1 MLSRHLEVSL
11 RLAMTLARQKSHEY
25 LTVEHLL
32 LALLENNH
40 AATTLKACG
49 GDISTLRAELEAYIN
64 KHTPTLD
71 EDVEQSPQ
79 PTQSFD
85 RILQRAIFHVQSI
98 GGGRLVEGSDIL
110 VSMFSEHDTYAVY
123 LLKKQGVS
131 RLELTQYLSHGQDKA
146 DDGEAKSG
154 ISSDSRSEKTSK
166 DPLVDF
172 ATNLNKRAAEGKTDP
187 LIGRAS
193 EIERTAQVLCRRR
206 KNNPLLVGDPGV
218 GKTSIAEGLAW
229 LIINE
234 KAPKPLNGCVIY
246 SLDIG
251 SLIAGTKY
259 RGDFE
264 KRMKSLL
271 DALRK
276 KPNAILFIDE
286 IHMIIGA
293 GSSMSS
299 NMDVSNLIKPALA
312 NGELRCIGSTT
323 FSEYRQVFEKDHALS
338 RRFQKID
345 VKEPS
350 IEDSIDILR
359 GLKPRYEEFH
369 NVSYTDAALVSA
381 VKLSAKHVHERFLPD
396 KAIDVIDEAG
406 AYKRLGITPEI
417 ADTEAEDALLT
428 TLEEETSSSKA
439 KSFEF
444 AELSQ
449 DSDSAE
455 SGPKSMHQAAD
466 DVDDSTNDDTSTS
479 DKVDVSKSDTSH
491 NSAEAHKSV
500 TVIDV
505 EDIEAIV
512 AKLAR
517 IPPKSVSNDDKSLLE
532 HLDRDLKRLVFGQD
546 EAIDTLSDAIKLSR
560 AGLKSPDKPIGSFM
574 FAGPTGVG
582 KTEVSRQLAN
592 LLGVELVR
600 FDMSEY
606 MEAHTAS
613 RLIGAPPGYV
623 GFDQGGLLTEKI
635 NQFPHCVLLLDEI
648 EKAHP
653 DVFNLLLQVMD
664 HGTLTDNNGRVSS
677 FKQVIL
683 IMTTNVGAD
692 SMSRASMGFT
702 HQDHSKDNS
711 EALKRV
717 FTPEF
722 RNRLDAIIQFNPLDP
737 SIVVSVVDKFLVELQ
752 AQLDD
757 KQVMLEIDDEVR
769 DYLAAKGYDRLMGAR
784 PMQRLIQDEIKKPLA
799 SMILFG
805 DLADGGTV
813 HVTLQTT
820 EDESEQG
827 SSTISTDKADDNQP
841 KAMDKAT
848 VNNREILL
856 TVVETHGSRN
866 GDHSQSMPS

>member
-32 LALLENNH
+32 LALLENTH
-40 AATTLKACG
+40 AANTLTACNANV
-49 GDISTLRAELEAYIN
+49 STLRTELEAYIN
-64 KHTPTLD
+64 KHTPTVD
-71 EDVEQSPQ
+71 ADTEQSPQ

-123 LLKKQGVS
+123 LLKKQGIS
-131 RLELTQYLSHGQDKA
+131 RLELTQYLSHGQDKDEPSEPRA
-146 DDGEAKSG
+146 SMTGERRST
-154 ISSDSRSEKTSK
+154 SEKTSK
-166 DPLVDF
+166 DPLVEF
-172 ATNLNKRAAEGKTDP
+172 ATNLNQRAAEGKTDP
-187 LIGRAS
+187 LIGRGP
-193 EIERTAQVLCRRR
+193 EIERAAQVLCRRR
-206 KNNPLLVGDPGV
+206 KNNPLLVGEPGV

-229 LIINE
+229 LIIND

-271 DALRK
+271 DALKK

-323 FSEYRQVFEKDHALS
+323 FTEYRQVFEKDHALS

-350 IEDSIDILR
+350 VDDTIDILR

-369 NVSYTDAALVSA
+369 NVEYTDEALVTA
-381 VKLSAKHVHERFLPD
+381 VQLSAKHIHERFLPD

-406 AYKRLGITPEI
+406 AYKRLGVIPDADDIDAEESFI
-417 ADTEAEDALLT
+417 ADIEQDFDAQIDADVEGLDGDTYSDSEMQDEAETAKANDR
-428 TLEEETSSSKA
+428 A
-439 KSFEF
+439 KSF
-444 AELSQ
+444 S
-449 DSDSAE
+449 E
-455 SGPKSMHQAAD
+455 SKIAKAKKKPPMK
-466 DVDDSTNDDTSTS
+466 
-479 DKVDVSKSDTSH
+479 
-491 NSAEAHKSV
+491 
-500 TVIDV
+500 IDV
-505 EDIEAIV
+505 ADIEAIV

-517 IPPKSVSNDDKSLLE
+517 IPPKSVSSDDKSILQ
-532 HLDRDLKRLVFGQD
+532 HLDRDLKHLVFGQD
-546 EAIDTLSDAIKLSR
+546 EAIETLADAIKLSR
-560 AGLKSPDKPIGSFM
+560 AGLKAPDKPIGSFM

-623 GFDQGGLLTEKI
+623 GYDQGGLLTEKI
-635 NQFPHCVLLLDEI
+635 NQHPHCVLLLDEI

-664 HGTLTDNNGRVSS
+664 HGTLTDNNGRVAI
-677 FKQVIL
+677 FKQVIV

-692 SMSRASMGFT
+692 SISRSSMGFT
-702 HQDHSKDNS
+702 QQDHSRDNTES
-711 EALKRV
+711 LKRV

-722 RNRLDAIIQFNPLDP
+722 RNRLDAIIQFNPLDT
-737 SIVVSVVDKFLVELQ
+737 SVVVSVVDKFLVELQ
-752 AQLDD
+752 VQLDD
-757 KQVMLEIDDEVR
+757 KQVTLEIDDEVR
-769 DYLAAKGYDRLMGAR
+769 DYLANKGYDRLMGAR
-784 PMQRLIQDEIKKPLA
+784 PMQRLIQDEIKKSLA

-805 DLADGGTV
+805 DLVNGGVVHLTLEPEANDEQDGDSVKLDKYSGKT
-813 HVTLQTT
+813 
-820 EDESEQG
+820 DYK
-827 SSTISTDKADDNQP
+827 STDKGSADS
-841 KAMDKAT
+841 
-848 VNNREILL
+848 RIIL
-856 TVVETHGSRN
+856 TVVETHEPHLDSE
-866 GDHSQSMPS
+866 SLAS

>member
-32 LALLENNH
+32 LALLENTH
-40 AATTLKACG
+40 AANTLTACNANV
-49 GDISTLRAELEAYIN
+49 SALRSELEAYIN
-64 KHTPTLD
+64 KHTPTVD
-71 EDVEQSPQ
+71 ADTEQSPQ

-123 LLKKQGVS
+123 LLKKQGIS
-131 RLELTQYLSHGQDKA
+131 RLELTQYLSHGQDKDEPSEPRA
-146 DDGEAKSG
+146 SMTGERRSA
-154 ISSDSRSEKTSK
+154 SEKTSK
-166 DPLVDF
+166 DPLVEF
-172 ATNLNKRAAEGKTDP
+172 ASNLNQRAAEGKTDP
-187 LIGRAS
+187 LIGRGP
-193 EIERTAQVLCRRR
+193 EIERAAQVLCRRR
-206 KNNPLLVGDPGV
+206 KNNPLLVGEPGV

-229 LIINE
+229 LIIND

-271 DALRK
+271 DALKK

-323 FSEYRQVFEKDHALS
+323 FTEYRQVFEKDHALS

-350 IEDSIDILR
+350 VDDTIDILR

-369 NVSYTDAALVSA
+369 NVEYTDEALVTA
-381 VKLSAKHVHERFLPD
+381 VKLSAKHIHERFLPD

-406 AYKRLGITPEI
+406 AYKRLGIV
-417 ADTEAEDALLT
+417 ADTDDIEAEESFIANLEQDFDAQIDADDEGIDSDIDNLDSEATNEMQDEANLAK
-428 TLEEETSSSKA
+428 ENDRAKSAEHKKA
-439 KSFEF
+439 K
-444 AELSQ
+444 AKR
-449 DSDSAE
+449 A
-455 SGPKSMHQAAD
+455 PIK
-466 DVDDSTNDDTSTS
+466 
-479 DKVDVSKSDTSH
+479 
-491 NSAEAHKSV
+491 
-500 TVIDV
+500 IDV
-505 EDIEAIV
+505 ADIEAIV

-517 IPPKSVSNDDKSLLE
+517 IPPKSVSSDDKSILQ
-532 HLDRDLKRLVFGQD
+532 HLDRDLKHLVFGQD
-546 EAIDTLSDAIKLSR
+546 EAIATLADAIKLSR
-560 AGLKSPDKPIGSFM
+560 AGLKAPDKPIGSFM

-582 KTEVSRQLAN
+582 KTEVSRQLAK

-606 MEAHTAS
+606 MESHTAS

-623 GFDQGGLLTEKI
+623 GYDQGGLLTEKI
-635 NQFPHCVLLLDEI
+635 NQHPHCVLLFDEI

-664 HGTLTDNNGRVSS
+664 HGTLTDNNGRVAI
-677 FKQVIL
+677 FKQVIV

-692 SMSRASMGFT
+692 SISRSSMGFT
-702 HQDHSKDNS
+702 QQDHSRDNTES
-711 EALKRV
+711 LKRV

-722 RNRLDAIIQFNPLDP
+722 RNRLDAIIQFNPLDT
-737 SIVVSVVDKFLVELQ
+737 SVVVSVVDKFLVELQ
-752 AQLDD
+752 VQLDD
-757 KQVMLEIDDEVR
+757 KQVTLEIDDEVR
-769 DYLAAKGYDRLMGAR
+769 DYLADKGYDRLMGAR

-799 SMILFG
+799 GMILFG
-805 DLADGGTV
+805 DLVNGGVVHLTLEPEVSEGDTVKLNKSSDKGSAD
-813 HVTLQTT
+813 
-820 EDESEQG
+820 SR
-827 SSTISTDKADDNQP
+827 I
-841 KAMDKAT
+841 
-848 VNNREILL
+848 IL
-856 TVVETHGSRN
+856 TVVETHEPHPDSE
-866 GDHSQSMPS
+866 SLAS

>member
-32 LALLENNH
+32 LALLENTH
-40 AATTLKACG
+40 AANTLTACNANV
-49 GDISTLRAELEAYIN
+49 STLRTELEAYIN
-64 KHTPTLD
+64 KHTPTVD
-71 EDVEQSPQ
+71 ADTEQSPQ

-123 LLKKQGVS
+123 LLKKQGIS
-131 RLELTQYLSHGQDKA
+131 RLELTQYLSHGQDKDEPSEPRA
-146 DDGEAKSG
+146 SMTGERRSA
-154 ISSDSRSEKTSK
+154 SEKTSK
-166 DPLVDF
+166 DPLVEF
-172 ATNLNKRAAEGKTDP
+172 ATNLNQRAAEGKTDP
-187 LIGRAS
+187 LIGRSS
-193 EIERTAQVLCRRR
+193 EIERAAQVLCRRR
-206 KNNPLLVGDPGV
+206 KNNPLLVGEPGV

-229 LIINE
+229 LIIND

-271 DALRK
+271 DALK
-276 KPNAILFIDE
+276 NKPNAILFIDE

-323 FSEYRQVFEKDHALS
+323 FTEYRQVFEKDHALS

-350 IEDSIDILR
+350 VDDSIDILR

-369 NVSYTDAALVSA
+369 NVIYTDEALVTA
-381 VKLSAKHVHERFLPD
+381 VQLSAKHIHERFLPD

-406 AYKRLGITPEI
+406 AYKRLGVIPDADDIDAEESFI
-417 ADTEAEDALLT
+417 ADIEQDFDSQIDADSEGLDGDVHGDKAHDAIDNEMQEEANTAKANDR
-428 TLEEETSSSKA
+428 A
-439 KSFEF
+439 KS
-444 AELSQ
+444 
-449 DSDSAE
+449 
-455 SGPKSMHQAAD
+455 AD
-466 DVDDSTNDDTSTS
+466 DKKSAK
-479 DKVDVSKSDTSH
+479 DKKRPPM
-491 NSAEAHKSV
+491 K
-500 TVIDV
+500 IDV
-505 EDIEAIV
+505 ADIEAIV

-517 IPPKSVSNDDKSLLE
+517 IPPKSVSSDDKSILE
-532 HLDRDLKRLVFGQD
+532 HLDRDLKHLVFGQD
-546 EAIDTLSDAIKLSR
+546 EAIATLADAIKLSR
-560 AGLKSPDKPIGSFM
+560 AGLKAPDKPIGSFM

-635 NQFPHCVLLLDEI
+635 NQHPHCVLLLDEI

-664 HGTLTDNNGRVSS
+664 HGTLTDNNGRVAI
-677 FKQVIL
+677 FKQVIV

-692 SMSRASMGFT
+692 SISRSSMGFT
-702 HQDHSKDNS
+702 QQDHSRDNTES
-711 EALKRV
+711 LKRV

-722 RNRLDAIIQFNPLDP
+722 RNRLDAIIQFNPLDT
-737 SIVVSVVDKFLVELQ
+737 SVVVSVVDKFLVELQ
-752 AQLDD
+752 VQLDD
-757 KQVMLEIDDEVR
+757 KKVTLEIDDEVR
-769 DYLAAKGYDRLMGAR
+769 DYLAKKGYDRLMGAR

-805 DLADGGTV
+805 DLVNGGVVHLTLEPEETDAQEDDTVKLDKSSGKTSDKGSAD
-813 HVTLQTT
+813 
-820 EDESEQG
+820 SR
-827 SSTISTDKADDNQP
+827 I
-841 KAMDKAT
+841 
-848 VNNREILL
+848 IL
-856 TVVETHGSRN
+856 TVVETHEPRS
-866 GDHSQSMPS
+866 DSESIAS

>member
-32 LALLENNH
+32 LALLENTN
-40 AATTLKACG
+40 AANTLTACNANV
-49 GDISTLRAELEAYIN
+49 STLRSELEAYIN
-64 KHTPTLD
+64 KHTPTVD
-71 EDVEQSPQ
+71 ADSEQSPQ

-123 LLKKQGVS
+123 LLKKQGIS
-131 RLELTQYLSHGQDKA
+131 RLELTQYLSHGQDKDEPSEPRA
-146 DDGEAKSG
+146 SMTGERRSA
-154 ISSDSRSEKTSK
+154 SEKTSK
-166 DPLVDF
+166 DPLVEF
-172 ATNLNKRAAEGKTDP
+172 ATNLNQRAAEGKTDP
-187 LIGRAS
+187 LIGRGP
-193 EIERTAQVLCRRR
+193 EIERAAQVLCRRR
-206 KNNPLLVGDPGV
+206 KNNQLLVGEPGV

-229 LIINE
+229 LIIND

-271 DALRK
+271 DALKK

-323 FSEYRQVFEKDHALS
+323 FTEYRQVFEKDHALS

-350 IEDSIDILR
+350 VDDSIDILR

-369 NVSYTDAALVSA
+369 NVEYTDEALVTA
-381 VKLSAKHVHERFLPD
+381 VQLSAKHIHERFLPD

-406 AYKRLGITPEI
+406 AYKRLGIVADLDDIDAEESFI
-417 ADTEAEDALLT
+417 ANLEQDFDAQIDAD
-428 TLEEETSSSKA
+428 EEG
-439 KSFEF
+439 
-444 AELSQ
+444 LGG
-449 DSDSAE
+449 D
-455 SGPKSMHQAAD
+455 AD
-466 DVDDSTNDDTSTS
+466 DDSLDETRTANEMQEEANMAKAND
-479 DKVDVSKSDTSH
+479 KANGSK
-491 NSAEAHKSV
+491 KSKGKRAPIK
-500 TVIDV
+500 IDV
-505 EDIEAIV
+505 ADIEAII

-517 IPPKSVSNDDKSLLE
+517 IPPKSVSSDDKSILE
-532 HLDRDLKRLVFGQD
+532 HLDRDLKHLVFGQD
-546 EAIDTLSDAIKLSR
+546 EAIETLADAIKLSR
-560 AGLKSPDKPIGSFM
+560 AGLKAPDKPIGSFM

-623 GFDQGGLLTEKI
+623 GYDQGGLLTEKI
-635 NQFPHCVLLLDEI
+635 NQHPHCVLLLDEI

-664 HGTLTDNNGRVSS
+664 HGTLTDNNGRVAI
-677 FKQVIL
+677 FKQVIV
-683 IMTTNVGAD
+683 IMTTNVGAE
-692 SMSRASMGFT
+692 SISRSSMGFT
-702 HQDHSKDNS
+702 QQDHSRDNT

-722 RNRLDAIIQFNPLDP
+722 RNRLDAIIQFNALDT
-737 SIVVSVVDKFLVELQ
+737 SVVVSVVDKFLVELQ
-752 AQLDD
+752 VQLDD
-757 KQVMLEIDDEVR
+757 KQVTLEIDDEVR
-769 DYLAAKGYDRLMGAR
+769 DYLAEKGYDRLMGAR

-805 DLADGGTV
+805 DLVNGGIVHLSLEPKEANEQDDDTVKLDKNGGKSSDKGSAD
-813 HVTLQTT
+813 
-820 EDESEQG
+820 SR
-827 SSTISTDKADDNQP
+827 I
-841 KAMDKAT
+841 
-848 VNNREILL
+848 IL
-856 TVVETHGSRN
+856 TVVETHEPHPDSE
-866 GDHSQSMPS
+866 SLAS

>member
-32 LALLENNH
+32 LALLENNN
-40 AATTLKACG
+40 AVTTLKSCG
-49 GDISTLRAELEAYIN
+49 ADIPSLRSDLEAYIE
-64 KHTPTLD
+64 KHTPKIDADL
-71 EDVEQSPQ
+71 EQTPQ
-79 PTQSFD
+79 ATQSFD

-98 GGGRLVEGSDIL
+98 GSGRLVQGSDIL

-131 RLELTQYLSHGQDKA
+131 RLELTQYLSHGAEGDENREGQPESESA
-146 DDGEAKSG
+146 EAKAG
-154 ISSDSRSEKTSK
+154 RAKK
-166 DPLVDF
+166 DPLTEY
-172 ATNLNKRAAEGKTDP
+172 AQNLNKRAAEGKTDP
-187 LIGRAS
+187 LIGRSS

-229 LIINE
+229 LIINN
-234 KAPKPLNGCVIY
+234 KAPKPLQGCVIY

-264 KRMKSLL
+264 KRMKALL
-271 DALRK
+271 DALK
-276 KPNAILFIDE
+276 AKPNAILFIDE

-323 FSEYRQVFEKDHALS
+323 FTEYRQVFEKDHALS

-345 VKEPS
+345 VNEPS
-350 IEDSIDILR
+350 ISDSIEILR

-369 NVSYTDAALVSA
+369 NVKYTDAALISA
-381 VKLSAKHVHERFLPD
+381 VQLSAKHIHERFLPD

-406 AYKRLGITPEI
+406 AYKRLGITPS
-417 ADTEAEDALLT
+417 ADQVEDENQLIEELSRIDYDSEMELSEDDPDRI
-428 TLEEETSSSKA
+428 LESDLENDSHLNNNNLDNDNVENNVA
-439 KSFEF
+439 KS
-444 AELSQ
+444 ELP
-449 DSDSAE
+449 E
-455 SGPKSMHQAAD
+455 S
-466 DVDDSTNDDTSTS
+466 DDTDNPGLVSEA
-479 DKVDVSKSDTSH
+479 DKSPTI
-491 NSAEAHKSV
+491 
-500 TVIDV
+500 IDV
-505 EDIEAIV
+505 EDIEAIIS
-512 AKLAR
+512 KLAR
-517 IPPKSVSNDDKSLLE
+517 IPPKSVSNDDKSILE
-532 HLDRDLKRLVFGQD
+532 HLERDLNRLVFGQD
-546 EAIDTLSDAIKLSR
+546 EAIKTLSDAIKLSR
-560 AGLKSPDKPIGSFM
+560 AGLKSADKPIGSFM

-582 KTEVSRQLAN
+582 KTEVSKQLAN
-592 LLGVELVR
+592 LMGIELVR

-635 NQFPHCVLLLDEI
+635 NQYPHCVLLLDEI

-664 HGTLTDNNGRVSS
+664 HGTLTDNNGRVAS

-683 IMTTNVGAD
+683 IMTTNVGAENI
-692 SMSRASMGFT
+692 SRASMGFT
-702 HQDHSKDNS
+702 KQDHSRDNT
-711 EALKRV
+711 EAMNRV

-737 SIVVSVVDKFLVELQ
+737 SIVISVVDKFLVELQ

-757 KQVMLEIDDEVR
+757 KQVVLEIDDAVHQ
-769 DYLAAKGYDRLMGAR
+769 YLAEKGYDRLMGAR
-784 PMQRLIQDEIKKPLA
+784 PMQRLIQNEIKKPLA
-799 SMILFG
+799 NMVLFG
-805 DLADGGTV
+805 DLAEGGAV
-813 HVTLQTT
+813 HVTL
-820 EDESEQG
+820 S
-827 SSTISTDKADDNQP
+827 DKAFDKPLDDN
-841 KAMDKAT
+841 DKAAAEGS
-848 VNNREILL
+848 RILL
-856 TVVETHGSRN
+856 TVVEKHGQRGVEYEES
-866 GDHSQSMPS
+866 

>member
-32 LALLENNH
+32 LALLENTN
-40 AATTLKACG
+40 AANTLTACNANV
-49 GDISTLRAELEAYIN
+49 STLRSELEAYIN
-64 KHTPTLD
+64 KHTPTVD
-71 EDVEQSPQ
+71 ADTEQSPQ

-123 LLKKQGVS
+123 LLKKQGIS
-131 RLELTQYLSHGQDKA
+131 RLELTQYLSHGQDK
-146 DDGEAKSG
+146 DEPSEPRTSMTGERRSA
-154 ISSDSRSEKTSK
+154 SEKTSK
-166 DPLVDF
+166 DPLVEF
-172 ATNLNKRAAEGKTDP
+172 ATNLNQRAAEGKTDP
-187 LIGRAS
+187 LIGRAP
-193 EIERTAQVLCRRR
+193 EIERAAQVLCRRR
-206 KNNPLLVGDPGV
+206 KNNPLLVGEPGV

-229 LIINE
+229 LIIND

-271 DALRK
+271 DALKK

-323 FSEYRQVFEKDHALS
+323 FTEYRQVFEKDHALS

-350 IEDSIDILR
+350 VDDSIDILR
-359 GLKPRYEEFH
+359 GLKSRYEEFH
-369 NVSYTDAALVSA
+369 NVEYTDQALVTA
-381 VKLSAKHVHERFLPD
+381 VQLSAKHIHERFLPD

-406 AYKRLGITPEI
+406 AYKRLGIVADLDDIDAEESFI
-417 ADTEAEDALLT
+417 ADLEQDFDAQIDADEEGFEGVDDDSIDETGTVNEMQDEANAA
-428 TLEEETSSSKA
+428 KA
-439 KSFEF
+439 NDRAK
-444 AELSQ
+444 A
-449 DSDSAE
+449 DGAKK
-455 SGPKSMHQAAD
+455 PKSKRAPI
-466 DVDDSTNDDTSTS
+466 
-479 DKVDVSKSDTSH
+479 K
-491 NSAEAHKSV
+491 
-500 TVIDV
+500 IDV
-505 EDIEAIV
+505 ADIEAIV

-517 IPPKSVSNDDKSLLE
+517 IPPKSVSSDDKSILQ
-532 HLDRDLKRLVFGQD
+532 HLDRDLKHLVFGQD
-546 EAIDTLSDAIKLSR
+546 EAIETLADAIKLSR
-560 AGLKSPDKPIGSFM
+560 AGLKAPDKPIGSFM

-623 GFDQGGLLTEKI
+623 GYDQGGLLTEKI
-635 NQFPHCVLLLDEI
+635 NQHPHCVLLLDEI

-664 HGTLTDNNGRVSS
+664 HGTLTDNNGRVAI
-677 FKQVIL
+677 FKQVIV

-692 SMSRASMGFT
+692 SISRSSMGFT
-702 HQDHSKDNS
+702 QQDHSRDNTES
-711 EALKRV
+711 LKRV

-722 RNRLDAIIQFNPLDP
+722 RNRLDAIIQFNPLDT
-737 SIVVSVVDKFLVELQ
+737 SVVVSVVDKFLVELQ
-752 AQLDD
+752 VQLDD
-757 KQVMLEIDDEVR
+757 KQVTLEIDDEVR
-769 DYLAAKGYDRLMGAR
+769 DYLADKGYDRLMGAR

-805 DLADGGTV
+805 DLVNGGVVHLTLEPEDAKDQDGNAVKLEKGS
-813 HVTLQTT
+813 
-820 EDESEQG
+820 DKG
-827 SSTISTDKADDNQP
+827 SSDSRI
-841 KAMDKAT
+841 
-848 VNNREILL
+848 IL
-856 TVVETHGSRN
+856 TVVETHEPHPDSE
-866 GDHSQSMPS
+866 SLAS

>member
-32 LALLENNH
+32 LALLENTH
-40 AATTLKACG
+40 AANTLTACNANV
-49 GDISTLRAELEAYIN
+49 SSLRTELEAYIN
-64 KHTPTLD
+64 KHTPTV
-71 EDVEQSPQ
+71 DVDMEESPQ

-123 LLKKQGVS
+123 LLKKQGIS
-131 RLELTQYLSHGQDKA
+131 RLELTQYLSHGQDKDEPA
-146 DDGEAKSG
+146 EPRASMTGERRAA
-154 ISSDSRSEKTSK
+154 SEKTSK
-166 DPLVDF
+166 DPLVEF
-172 ATNLNKRAAEGKTDP
+172 ASNLNQRAAEGKTDP
-187 LIGRAS
+187 LIGRGP
-193 EIERTAQVLCRRR
+193 EIERAAQVLCRRR
-206 KNNPLLVGDPGV
+206 KNNPLLVGEPGV

-229 LIINE
+229 LIIND
-234 KAPKPLNGCVIY
+234 KAPKPLSGCVIY

-271 DALRK
+271 DALK
-276 KPNAILFIDE
+276 NKPNAILFIDE

-312 NGELRCIGSTT
+312 NGELRCVGSTT
-323 FSEYRQVFEKDHALS
+323 YTEYRQVFEKDHALS

-350 IEDSIDILR
+350 VDESIDILR

-369 NVSYTDAALVSA
+369 NVEYTDAALISA
-381 VKLSAKHVHERFLPD
+381 VQLSSKHIHERFLPD

-406 AYKRLGITPEI
+406 AYKRLGVIPDADDINAEDSLI
-417 ADTEAEDALLT
+417 ADLEQSLNDEDVDNNDEMQDEAAAAKTNDK
-428 TLEEETSSSKA
+428 SKA
-439 KSFEF
+439 
-444 AELSQ
+444 
-449 DSDSAE
+449 
-455 SGPKSMHQAAD
+455 
-466 DVDDSTNDDTSTS
+466 VDTN
-479 DKVDVSKSDTSH
+479 KAK
-491 NSAEAHKSV
+491 NKKPPMK
-500 TVIDV
+500 IDV
-505 EDIEAIV
+505 ADIEAIV

-517 IPPKSVSNDDKSLLE
+517 IPPKSVSSDDKGVLE

-546 EAIDTLSDAIKLSR
+546 EAIATLADAIKLSR
-560 AGLKSPDKPIGSFM
+560 AGLKEPEKPIGSFM

-623 GFDQGGLLTEKI
+623 GYDQGGLLTEKI
-635 NQFPHCVLLLDEI
+635 NQHPHCVLLFDEI

-664 HGTLTDNNGRVSS
+664 HGTLTDNNGRVAS
-677 FKQVIL
+677 FKQVIV
-683 IMTTNVGAD
+683 IMTTNVGAE
-692 SMSRASMGFT
+692 SISRSSMGFT
-702 HQDHSKDNS
+702 EQDHSRDNNES
-711 EALKRV
+711 LKRV
-717 FTPEF
+717 FSPEF
-722 RNRLDAIIQFNPLDP
+722 RNRLDAIIQFNPLDT

-752 AQLDD
+752 VQLDD
-757 KQVMLEIDDEVR
+757 KQVTLEIDDEVR
-769 DYLAAKGYDRLMGAR
+769 EYLAEKGYDRLMGAR

-799 SMILFG
+799 GMILFG
-805 DLADGGTV
+805 DLVNGGVVHLTLETEQTDGEQDTVSLDKNSDKGSAD
-813 HVTLQTT
+813 
-820 EDESEQG
+820 SR
-827 SSTISTDKADDNQP
+827 I
-841 KAMDKAT
+841 
-848 VNNREILL
+848 IL
-856 TVVETHGSRN
+856 TVVETHE
-866 GDHSQSMPS
+866 PSSDSESLAS

>member
-32 LALLENNH
+32 LALLENTH
-40 AATTLKACG
+40 AANTLTACNANV
-49 GDISTLRAELEAYIN
+49 STLRTELEAYIN
-64 KHTPTLD
+64 KHTPTVD
-71 EDVEQSPQ
+71 ADTEQSPQ

-123 LLKKQGVS
+123 LLKKQGIS
-131 RLELTQYLSHGQDKA
+131 RLELTQYLSHGQDKDEPSEPRA
-146 DDGEAKSG
+146 SMTGERRSA
-154 ISSDSRSEKTSK
+154 SEKTSK
-166 DPLVDF
+166 DPLVEF
-172 ATNLNKRAAEGKTDP
+172 ATNLNQRAAEGKTDP
-187 LIGRAS
+187 LIGRGP
-193 EIERTAQVLCRRR
+193 EIERAAQVLCRRR
-206 KNNPLLVGDPGV
+206 KNNPLLVGEPGV

-229 LIINE
+229 LIIND

-271 DALRK
+271 DALKK

-323 FSEYRQVFEKDHALS
+323 FTEYRQVFEKDHALS

-350 IEDSIDILR
+350 VDDTIDILR

-369 NVSYTDAALVSA
+369 NVEYTDEALVTA
-381 VKLSAKHVHERFLPD
+381 VQLSAKHIHERFLPD

-406 AYKRLGITPEI
+406 AYKRLGVIPDADDIDAEESFI
-417 ADTEAEDALLT
+417 ADIEQDFDAQIDADVEGLGGDTYSDSEMQDEAETAKANDR
-428 TLEEETSSSKA
+428 A
-439 KSFEF
+439 KSFSE
-444 AELSQ
+444 
-449 DSDSAE
+449 
-455 SGPKSMHQAAD
+455 
-466 DVDDSTNDDTSTS
+466 
-479 DKVDVSKSDTSH
+479 SKSAKAKK
-491 NSAEAHKSV
+491 NPPMK
-500 TVIDV
+500 IDV
-505 EDIEAIV
+505 ADIEAIV

-517 IPPKSVSNDDKSLLE
+517 IPPKSVSSDDKSILQ
-532 HLDRDLKRLVFGQD
+532 HLDRDLKHLVFGQD
-546 EAIDTLSDAIKLSR
+546 EAIETLADAIKLSR
-560 AGLKSPDKPIGSFM
+560 AGLKAPDKPIGSFM

-623 GFDQGGLLTEKI
+623 GYDQGGLLTEKI
-635 NQFPHCVLLLDEI
+635 NQHPHCVLLLDEI

-664 HGTLTDNNGRVSS
+664 HGTLTDNNGRVAI
-677 FKQVIL
+677 FKQVIV

-692 SMSRASMGFT
+692 SISRSSMGFT
-702 HQDHSKDNS
+702 QQDHSRDNTES
-711 EALKRV
+711 LKRV

-722 RNRLDAIIQFNPLDP
+722 RNRLDAIIQFNPLDT
-737 SIVVSVVDKFLVELQ
+737 SVVVSVVDKFLVELQ
-752 AQLDD
+752 VQLDD
-757 KQVMLEIDDEVR
+757 KQVTLEIDDEVR
-769 DYLAAKGYDRLMGAR
+769 DYLANKGYDRLMGAR
-784 PMQRLIQDEIKKPLA
+784 PMQRLIQDEIKKSLA

-805 DLADGGTV
+805 DLVNGGVVHLTLEPEANDEQDGDSVKLDKYSGKT
-813 HVTLQTT
+813 
-820 EDESEQG
+820 DYK
-827 SSTISTDKADDNQP
+827 STDKGSADS
-841 KAMDKAT
+841 
-848 VNNREILL
+848 RIIL
-856 TVVETHGSRN
+856 TVVETHEPHPDSE
-866 GDHSQSMPS
+866 SLAS

>member
-32 LALLENNH
+32 LALLENTH
-40 AATTLKACG
+40 AANTLTACNANV
-49 GDISTLRAELEAYIN
+49 SALRTELEIYIN
-64 KHTPTLD
+64 KHTPTVD
-71 EDVEQSPQ
+71 ANTEQSPQ

-123 LLKKQGVS
+123 LLKKQGIS
-131 RLELTQYLSHGQDKA
+131 RLELTQYLSHGQDKEDA
-146 DDGEAKSG
+146 SE
-154 ISSDSRSEKTSK
+154 SRASTGSERRSASEKTSK
-166 DPLVDF
+166 DPLVEF
-172 ATNLNKRAAEGKTDP
+172 ATNLNQRAAEGKTDP

-193 EIERTAQVLCRRR
+193 EIERAAQVLCRRR
-206 KNNPLLVGDPGV
+206 KNNPLLVGEPGV

-229 LIINE
+229 LIIND

-271 DALRK
+271 EALKK

-323 FSEYRQVFEKDHALS
+323 FTEYRQVFEKDHALS

-350 IEDSIDILR
+350 VDDTIDILR

-369 NVSYTDAALVSA
+369 NVEYTDEALVTA
-381 VKLSAKHVHERFLPD
+381 VQLSAKHIHERFLPD

-406 AYKRLGITPEI
+406 AYKRLGVVP
-417 ADTEAEDALLT
+417 
-428 TLEEETSSSKA
+428 
-439 KSFEF
+439 
-444 AELSQ
+444 
-449 DSDSAE
+449 
-455 SGPKSMHQAAD
+455 
-466 DVDDSTNDDTSTS
+466 
-479 DKVDVSKSDTSH
+479 
-491 NSAEAHKSV
+491 
-500 TVIDV
+500 DV
-505 EDIEAIV
+505 EDIEAEESFIADLEQDFDSQIDAEEV
-512 AKLAR
+512 DTDSDSEMQAEAKAAKANDRASSADDSQTSKTRKVPMKIDVADIEAIIAKLAR
-517 IPPKSVSNDDKSLLE
+517 IPPKSVSSDDKSILE
-532 HLDRDLKRLVFGQD
+532 HLDRDLKHLVFGQD
-546 EAIDTLSDAIKLSR
+546 EAIETLADAIKLSR
-560 AGLKSPDKPIGSFM
+560 AGLKAPDKPIGSFM

-623 GFDQGGLLTEKI
+623 GYDQGGLLTEKI
-635 NQFPHCVLLLDEI
+635 NQHPHCILLLDEI

-664 HGTLTDNNGRVSS
+664 HGTLTDNNGRVAI
-677 FKQVIL
+677 FKQVIV

-692 SMSRASMGFT
+692 SISRSSMGFT
-702 HQDHSKDNS
+702 QQDHSRDNTES
-711 EALKRV
+711 LKRV

-722 RNRLDAIIQFNPLDP
+722 RNRLDAIIQFNPLDT
-737 SIVVSVVDKFLVELQ
+737 SVVVSVVDKFLVELQ
-752 AQLDD
+752 VQLDD
-757 KQVMLEIDDEVR
+757 KQVTLEIDDDVR
-769 DYLAAKGYDRLMGAR
+769 DYLADKGYDRLMGAR

-799 SMILFG
+799 GMILFG
-805 DLADGGTV
+805 ELVNGGVVHLTLASDSDNGQDGDIK
-813 HVTLQTT
+813 L
-820 EDESEQG
+820 
-827 SSTISTDKADDNQP
+827 DKAS
-841 KAMDKAT
+841 DKGSADS
-848 VNNREILL
+848 RIIL
-856 TVVETHGSRN
+856 TVVETHEPHPDSE
-866 GDHSQSMPS
+866 SLAS

>member
-32 LALLENNH
+32 LALLENTH
-40 AATTLKACG
+40 AANTLTACNANV
-49 GDISTLRAELEAYIN
+49 STLRTELEAYIN
-64 KHTPTLD
+64 KHTPTVD
-71 EDVEQSPQ
+71 ADTEQSPQ

-123 LLKKQGVS
+123 LLKKQGIS
-131 RLELTQYLSHGQDKA
+131 RLELTQYLSHGQDKDEPSEPRA
-146 DDGEAKSG
+146 SMTGERRSA
-154 ISSDSRSEKTSK
+154 SEKTSK
-166 DPLVDF
+166 DPLVEF
-172 ATNLNKRAAEGKTDP
+172 ATNLNQRAAEGKTDP
-187 LIGRAS
+187 LIGRGP
-193 EIERTAQVLCRRR
+193 EIERAAQVLCRRR
-206 KNNPLLVGDPGV
+206 KNNPLLVGEPGV

-229 LIINE
+229 LIIND

-271 DALRK
+271 DALKK

-323 FSEYRQVFEKDHALS
+323 FTEYRQVFEKDHALS

-350 IEDSIDILR
+350 VDDTIDILR

-369 NVSYTDAALVSA
+369 NVEYTDEALVTA
-381 VKLSAKHVHERFLPD
+381 VQLSAKHIHERFLPD

-406 AYKRLGITPEI
+406 AYKRLGVIPDANDIDAEESFI
-417 ADTEAEDALLT
+417 ADIEQDFDAQIDADVEGLGGDTYSDSEMQDEAETAKANDR
-428 TLEEETSSSKA
+428 A
-439 KSFEF
+439 KSFSE
-444 AELSQ
+444 
-449 DSDSAE
+449 
-455 SGPKSMHQAAD
+455 
-466 DVDDSTNDDTSTS
+466 
-479 DKVDVSKSDTSH
+479 SKSGKAKK
-491 NSAEAHKSV
+491 NPPMK
-500 TVIDV
+500 IDV
-505 EDIEAIV
+505 ADIEAIV

-517 IPPKSVSNDDKSLLE
+517 IPPKSVSSDDKSILQ
-532 HLDRDLKRLVFGQD
+532 HLDRDLKHLVFGQD
-546 EAIDTLSDAIKLSR
+546 EAIETLADAIKLSR
-560 AGLKSPDKPIGSFM
+560 AGLKAPDKPIGSFM

-623 GFDQGGLLTEKI
+623 GYDQGGLLTEKI
-635 NQFPHCVLLLDEI
+635 NQHPHCVLLLDEI

-664 HGTLTDNNGRVSS
+664 HGTLTDNNGRVAI
-677 FKQVIL
+677 FKQVIV

-692 SMSRASMGFT
+692 SISRSSMGFT
-702 HQDHSKDNS
+702 QQDHSRDNTES
-711 EALKRV
+711 LKRV

-722 RNRLDAIIQFNPLDP
+722 RNRLDAIIQFNPLDT
-737 SIVVSVVDKFLVELQ
+737 SVVVSVVDKFLVELQ
-752 AQLDD
+752 VQLDD
-757 KQVMLEIDDEVR
+757 KQVTLEIDDEVR
-769 DYLAAKGYDRLMGAR
+769 DYLAHKGYDRLMGAR
-784 PMQRLIQDEIKKPLA
+784 PMQRLIQDEIKKSLA

-805 DLADGGTV
+805 DLVNGGVVHLTLEPEANDEQDGDSVKLDKYSGKT
-813 HVTLQTT
+813 
-820 EDESEQG
+820 DYK
-827 SSTISTDKADDNQP
+827 STDKGSAES
-841 KAMDKAT
+841 
-848 VNNREILL
+848 RIIL
-856 TVVETHGSRN
+856 TVVETHEPHPDSE
-866 GDHSQSMPS
+866 SLAS

>member
-32 LALLENNH
+32 LALLENTH
-40 AATTLKACG
+40 AANTLTACNANV
-49 GDISTLRAELEAYIN
+49 STLRTELEAYIN
-64 KHTPTLD
+64 KHTPTVEAD
-71 EDVEQSPQ
+71 TEQSPQ

-123 LLKKQGVS
+123 LLKKQGIS
-131 RLELTQYLSHGQDKA
+131 RLELTQYLSHGQDKDEPA
-146 DDGEAKSG
+146 EPRASVTGERRSA
-154 ISSDSRSEKTSK
+154 SEKTSK
-166 DPLVDF
+166 DPLVEF
-172 ATNLNKRAAEGKTDP
+172 ATNLNQRAAEGKTDP

-193 EIERTAQVLCRRR
+193 EIERAAQVLCRRR
-206 KNNPLLVGDPGV
+206 KNNPLLVGEPGV

-229 LIINE
+229 LIIND
-234 KAPKPLNGCVIY
+234 KAPKPLSGCVIY

-271 DALRK
+271 DALKK

-323 FSEYRQVFEKDHALS
+323 FTEYRQVFEKDHALS

-350 IEDSIDILR
+350 VDDTIDILR
-359 GLKPRYEEFH
+359 GLKTRYEEFH
-369 NVSYTDAALVSA
+369 NVEYTDEALVTA
-381 VKLSAKHVHERFLPD
+381 VQLSAKHIHERFLPD

-406 AYKRLGITPEI
+406 AYKRLGVIPDADDIDAEESFI
-417 ADTEAEDALLT
+417 ADIEQDFDAQIDADVEGIDTDNDSDSEMQDEAKSAKAHDRANTEDEPKL
-428 TLEEETSSSKA
+428 SKA
-439 KSFEF
+439 KK
-444 AELSQ
+444 
-449 DSDSAE
+449 
-455 SGPKSMHQAAD
+455 PPMK
-466 DVDDSTNDDTSTS
+466 
-479 DKVDVSKSDTSH
+479 
-491 NSAEAHKSV
+491 
-500 TVIDV
+500 IDV
-505 EDIEAIV
+505 ADIEAII

-517 IPPKSVSNDDKSLLE
+517 IPPKSVSSDDKSILE
-532 HLDRDLKRLVFGQD
+532 HLDRDLKHLVFGQD
-546 EAIDTLSDAIKLSR
+546 EAIATLADAIKLSR
-560 AGLKSPDKPIGSFM
+560 AGLKAPDKPIGSFM

-592 LLGVELVR
+592 LLGVELIR

-623 GFDQGGLLTEKI
+623 GYDQGGLLTEKI
-635 NQFPHCVLLLDEI
+635 NQHPHCVLLLDEI

-664 HGTLTDNNGRVSS
+664 HGTLTDNNGRVAI
-677 FKQVIL
+677 FKQVIV

-692 SMSRASMGFT
+692 SISRSSMGFT
-702 HQDHSKDNS
+702 QQDHSRDNTES
-711 EALKRV
+711 LKRV

-737 SIVVSVVDKFLVELQ
+737 SVVVSVVDKFLVELQ
-752 AQLDD
+752 VQLDD
-757 KQVMLEIDDEVR
+757 KQVTLEIDDDVR
-769 DYLAAKGYDRLMGAR
+769 DYLANKGYDRLMGAR

-805 DLADGGTV
+805 ELVNGGVVHLTLEPEATDAQKDDTINLDKNSGKSSDKGSAD
-813 HVTLQTT
+813 
-820 EDESEQG
+820 SR
-827 SSTISTDKADDNQP
+827 I
-841 KAMDKAT
+841 
-848 VNNREILL
+848 IL
-856 TVVETHGSRN
+856 TVVETHEPHPDSE
-866 GDHSQSMPS
+866 SLAS

>member
-32 LALLENNH
+32 LALLENTH
-40 AATTLKACG
+40 AANTLTACNANV
-49 GDISTLRAELEAYIN
+49 SALRTELEAYIN
-64 KHTPTLD
+64 KHTPTVD
-71 EDVEQSPQ
+71 PDTEQSPQ

-123 LLKKQGVS
+123 LLKKQGIS
-131 RLELTQYLSHGQDKA
+131 RLELTQYLSHGQDKDEPSEPRA
-146 DDGEAKSG
+146 SMTGERR
-154 ISSDSRSEKTSK
+154 SSASEKTSK
-166 DPLVDF
+166 DPLVEF
-172 ATNLNKRAAEGKTDP
+172 ATNLNQRAAEGKTDP
-187 LIGRAS
+187 LIGRGP
-193 EIERTAQVLCRRR
+193 EIERAAQVLCRRR
-206 KNNPLLVGDPGV
+206 KNNPLLVGEPGV

-229 LIINE
+229 LIIND

-271 DALRK
+271 DALKK

-323 FSEYRQVFEKDHALS
+323 FTEYRQVFEKDHALS

-350 IEDSIDILR
+350 VDDTIDILR

-369 NVSYTDAALVSA
+369 NVVYTDEALVTA
-381 VKLSAKHVHERFLPD
+381 VQLSAKHIHERFLPD

-406 AYKRLGITPEI
+406 AYKRLGVVADADDIEAEESFI
-417 ADTEAEDALLT
+417 ADIEQEFDAQIEADIDGLDSDTYSDNEMQDEADIAKANDRAK
-428 TLEEETSSSKA
+428 SSVDKKA
-439 KSFEF
+439 KGKR
-444 AELSQ
+444 A
-449 DSDSAE
+449 
-455 SGPKSMHQAAD
+455 PIK
-466 DVDDSTNDDTSTS
+466 
-479 DKVDVSKSDTSH
+479 
-491 NSAEAHKSV
+491 
-500 TVIDV
+500 IDV
-505 EDIEAIV
+505 ADIEAIV

-517 IPPKSVSNDDKSLLE
+517 IPPKSVSSDDKSILQ
-532 HLDRDLKRLVFGQD
+532 HLDRDLKHLVFGQD
-546 EAIDTLSDAIKLSR
+546 EAIATLADAIKLSR
-560 AGLKSPDKPIGSFM
+560 AGLKAPDKPIGSFM

-623 GFDQGGLLTEKI
+623 GYDQGGLLTEKI
-635 NQFPHCVLLLDEI
+635 NQHPHCVLLFDEI

-664 HGTLTDNNGRVSS
+664 HGTLTDNNGRVAI
-677 FKQVIL
+677 FKQVIV
-683 IMTTNVGAD
+683 IMTTNVGAE
-692 SMSRASMGFT
+692 SISRSSMGFT
-702 HQDHSKDNS
+702 QQDHSRDNTES
-711 EALKRV
+711 LKRV

-722 RNRLDAIIQFNPLDP
+722 RNRLDAIIQFNPLDT
-737 SIVVSVVDKFLVELQ
+737 SVVVSVVDKFLVELQ
-752 AQLDD
+752 VQLDD
-757 KQVMLEIDDEVR
+757 KQVTLEIDDEVR

-799 SMILFG
+799 NMILFG
-805 DLADGGTV
+805 DLVNGGVVHLTLEPEASDGNTVKLDKSSDKGSAD
-813 HVTLQTT
+813 
-820 EDESEQG
+820 SR
-827 SSTISTDKADDNQP
+827 I
-841 KAMDKAT
+841 
-848 VNNREILL
+848 IL
-856 TVVETHGSRN
+856 TVVETHEPRPDSE
-866 GDHSQSMPS
+866 SLAS

>member
-32 LALLENNH
+32 LALLENTH
-40 AATTLKACG
+40 AANTLTACNANV
-49 GDISTLRAELEAYIN
+49 SALRSELEAYIN
-64 KHTPTLD
+64 KHTPTID
-71 EDVEQSPQ
+71 ANTEQSPQ

-123 LLKKQGVS
+123 LLKKQGIS
-131 RLELTQYLSHGQDKA
+131 RLELTQYLSHGQDKEEPSEPRA
-146 DDGEAKSG
+146 SMSGERRSA
-154 ISSDSRSEKTSK
+154 SEKTSK
-166 DPLVDF
+166 DPLVEF
-172 ATNLNKRAAEGKTDP
+172 ATNLNQRAAEGKTDP

-193 EIERTAQVLCRRR
+193 EIERAAQVLCRRR
-206 KNNPLLVGDPGV
+206 KNNPLLVGEPGV

-229 LIINE
+229 LIIND

-271 DALRK
+271 DALKK

-323 FSEYRQVFEKDHALS
+323 FTEYRQVFEKDHALS

-350 IEDSIDILR
+350 VDDTIDILR

-369 NVSYTDAALVSA
+369 NVEYTDEALVMA
-381 VKLSAKHVHERFLPD
+381 VQLSAKHIHERFLPD

-406 AYKRLGITPEI
+406 AYKRLGVVP
-417 ADTEAEDALLT
+417 
-428 TLEEETSSSKA
+428 
-439 KSFEF
+439 
-444 AELSQ
+444 
-449 DSDSAE
+449 
-455 SGPKSMHQAAD
+455 
-466 DVDDSTNDDTSTS
+466 
-479 DKVDVSKSDTSH
+479 
-491 NSAEAHKSV
+491 
-500 TVIDV
+500 DV
-505 EDIEAIV
+505 EDIDAEESFIADLEQDFDAQIDAEEVDIDADNGSDNEMLDEAEAAKADDRAKSTDGVKVSKAAKPPMKIDVADIEAII

-517 IPPKSVSNDDKSLLE
+517 IPPKSVSSDDKSILE
-532 HLDRDLKRLVFGQD
+532 HLDRDLKHLVFGQD
-546 EAIDTLSDAIKLSR
+546 EAIATLADAIKLSR
-560 AGLKSPDKPIGSFM
+560 AGLKAPDKPIGSFM

-623 GFDQGGLLTEKI
+623 GYDQGGLLTEKI
-635 NQFPHCVLLLDEI
+635 NQHPHCVLLLDEI

-664 HGTLTDNNGRVSS
+664 HGTLTDNNGRVAI
-677 FKQVIL
+677 FKQVIV

-692 SMSRASMGFT
+692 SISRSSMGFT
-702 HQDHSKDNS
+702 QQDHSRDNTES
-711 EALKRV
+711 LKRV

-722 RNRLDAIIQFNPLDP
+722 RNRLDAIIQFNPLDT
-737 SIVVSVVDKFLVELQ
+737 SVVVSVVDKFLVELQ
-752 AQLDD
+752 VQLDD
-757 KQVMLEIDDEVR
+757 KQVTLEIDDDVR
-769 DYLAAKGYDRLMGAR
+769 DYLADKGYDRLMGAR

-805 DLADGGTV
+805 ELVNGGVVHLTLEPKADDTQDGDTV
-813 HVTLQTT
+813 KL
-820 EDESEQG
+820 DK
-827 SSTISTDKADDNQP
+827 STDKGSSDSRI
-841 KAMDKAT
+841 
-848 VNNREILL
+848 VL
-856 TVVETHGSRN
+856 TVVETHEPRS
-866 GDHSQSMPS
+866 DSESVAS

>member
-32 LALLENNH
+32 LALLENTH
-40 AATTLKACG
+40 AANTLTACNAN
-49 GDISTLRAELEAYIN
+49 ISTLRTELEAYIT
-64 KHTPTLD
+64 KHTPIV
-71 EDVEQSPQ
+71 DVEIEQSPQ

-123 LLKKQGVS
+123 LLKKQGIS
-131 RLELTQYLSHGQDKA
+131 RLELTQYLSHGQDKNDA
-146 DDGEAKSG
+146 SEPRASMTGERRSM
-154 ISSDSRSEKTSK
+154 SEKTSK
-166 DPLVDF
+166 DPLVEF
-172 ATNLNKRAAEGKTDP
+172 ATNLNQRAAEGKTDP
-187 LIGRAS
+187 LIGRAA

-206 KNNPLLVGDPGV
+206 KNNPLLVGEPGV

-229 LIINE
+229 LIIND
-234 KAPKPLNGCVIY
+234 KAPKPLTGCVIY

-264 KRMKSLL
+264 KRMKALL
-271 DALRK
+271 DALKK

-323 FSEYRQVFEKDHALS
+323 FTEYRQVFEKDHALS

-350 IEDSIDILR
+350 IDDSIDILR

-369 NVSYTDAALVSA
+369 NVEYSDEALVSA
-381 VKLSAKHVHERFLPD
+381 VHLSAKHIHERFLPD

-406 AYKRLGITPEI
+406 AYKRLGVIPDADDINSEEDFI
-417 ADTEAEDALLT
+417 AELEQDFDEDAY
-428 TLEEETSSSKA
+428 
-439 KSFEF
+439 
-444 AELSQ
+444 
-449 DSDSAE
+449 D
-455 SGPKSMHQAAD
+455 
-466 DVDDSTNDDTSTS
+466 
-479 DKVDVSKSDTSH
+479 
-491 NSAEAHKSV
+491 NSAEDSDTATSATSDFLAKNNTNSDKPAAKTQKPPIKIGV
-500 TVIDV
+500 A
-505 EDIEAIV
+505 DIESII

-517 IPPKSVSNDDKSLLE
+517 IPPKAVSSDDKSILE

-546 EAIDTLSDAIKLSR
+546 EAIATLADAIKLSR
-560 AGLKSPDKPIGSFM
+560 AGLKAPDKPIGSFM

-635 NQFPHCVLLLDEI
+635 TQNPHCVLLLDEI

-664 HGTLTDNNGRVSS
+664 HGTLTDNNGRVAI
-677 FKQVIL
+677 FKHVII

-692 SMSRASMGFT
+692 SISRSSMGFT
-702 HQDHSKDNS
+702 EQDHSRDNT

-722 RNRLDAIIQFNPLDP
+722 RNRLDATIQFNALDTT
-737 SIVVSVVDKFLVELQ
+737 VVISVVDKFLVELQ

-757 KQVMLEIDDEVR
+757 KQVTLEIDDEVR
-769 DYLAAKGYDRLMGAR
+769 DYLAKKGYDRLMGAR

-799 SMILFG
+799 NMILFG
-805 DLADGGTV
+805 ELVNGGVV
-813 HVTLQTT
+813 HLTL
-820 EDESEQG
+820 EPEAG
-827 SSTISTDKADDNQP
+827 SDAAALIDSSKGVDKGS
-841 KAMDKAT
+841 AT
-848 VNNREILL
+848 SRIIL
-856 TVVETHGSRN
+856 TVVETHEPRSN
-866 GDHSQSMPS
+866 SESFA

>member
-32 LALLENNH
+32 LALLENTN
-40 AATTLKACG
+40 AANTLTACNANV
-49 GDISTLRAELEAYIN
+49 STLRSELEAYVN
-64 KHTPTLD
+64 KHTPTVD
-71 EDVEQSPQ
+71 ADSEQSPQ

-123 LLKKQGVS
+123 LLKKQGIS
-131 RLELTQYLSHGQDKA
+131 RLELTQYLSHGQDKDEPSEPRA
-146 DDGEAKSG
+146 SMTGERRSA
-154 ISSDSRSEKTSK
+154 SEKTSK
-166 DPLVDF
+166 DPLVEF
-172 ATNLNKRAAEGKTDP
+172 ATNLNQRAAEGKTDP
-187 LIGRAS
+187 LIGRGP
-193 EIERTAQVLCRRR
+193 EIERAAQVLCRRR
-206 KNNPLLVGDPGV
+206 KNNPLLVGEPGV

-229 LIINE
+229 LIIND

-271 DALRK
+271 DALKK

-323 FSEYRQVFEKDHALS
+323 FTEYRQVFEKDHALS

-350 IEDSIDILR
+350 VDDSIDILR

-369 NVSYTDAALVSA
+369 NVEYTDEALVTA
-381 VKLSAKHVHERFLPD
+381 VQLSAKHIHERFLPD

-406 AYKRLGITPEI
+406 AYKRLGIVADLDDIDAEESFI
-417 ADTEAEDALLT
+417 ANLEQDFDAQIDAD
-428 TLEEETSSSKA
+428 EEG
-439 KSFEF
+439 
-444 AELSQ
+444 LGG
-449 DSDSAE
+449 D
-455 SGPKSMHQAAD
+455 AD
-466 DVDDSTNDDTSTS
+466 DDSFDETRTANEMQEEANTAKADDKANG
-479 DKVDVSKSDTSH
+479 SKRSKGKR
-491 NSAEAHKSV
+491 APIK
-500 TVIDV
+500 IDV
-505 EDIEAIV
+505 ADIEAII

-517 IPPKSVSNDDKSLLE
+517 IPPKSVSSDDKSILE
-532 HLDRDLKRLVFGQD
+532 HLDRDLKHLVFGQD
-546 EAIDTLSDAIKLSR
+546 EAIETLADAIKLSR
-560 AGLKSPDKPIGSFM
+560 AGLKAPDKPIGSFM

-623 GFDQGGLLTEKI
+623 GYDQGGLLTEKI
-635 NQFPHCVLLLDEI
+635 NQHPHCVLLLDEI

-664 HGTLTDNNGRVSS
+664 HGTLTDNNGRVAI
-677 FKQVIL
+677 FKQVIV
-683 IMTTNVGAD
+683 IMTTNVGAE
-692 SMSRASMGFT
+692 SISRSSMGFT
-702 HQDHSKDNS
+702 QQDHSRDNT

-722 RNRLDAIIQFNPLDP
+722 RNRLDAIIQFNALDT
-737 SIVVSVVDKFLVELQ
+737 SVVVSVVDKFLVELQ
-752 AQLDD
+752 VQLDD
-757 KQVMLEIDDEVR
+757 KQVTLEIDDEVR
-769 DYLAAKGYDRLMGAR
+769 DYLAEKGYDRLMGAR

-805 DLADGGTV
+805 DLVNGGIVHLSLEPKEANEQDGDTVKLDKNGGKSSDKGSAD
-813 HVTLQTT
+813 
-820 EDESEQG
+820 SR
-827 SSTISTDKADDNQP
+827 I
-841 KAMDKAT
+841 
-848 VNNREILL
+848 IL
-856 TVVETHGSRN
+856 TVVETHEPHPDSE
-866 GDHSQSMPS
+866 SLAS

>member
-32 LALLENNH
+32 LALLENTH
-40 AATTLKACG
+40 AANTLTACNANV
-49 GDISTLRAELEAYIN
+49 STLRTELEAYIN
-64 KHTPTLD
+64 KHTPTVD
-71 EDVEQSPQ
+71 ADTEQSPQ

-123 LLKKQGVS
+123 LLKKQGIS
-131 RLELTQYLSHGQDKA
+131 RLELTQYLSHGQDKDEPSEPRA
-146 DDGEAKSG
+146 SMTGERRSA
-154 ISSDSRSEKTSK
+154 SEKTSK
-166 DPLVDF
+166 DPLVEF
-172 ATNLNKRAAEGKTDP
+172 ATNLNQRAAEGKTDP
-187 LIGRAS
+187 LIGRGP
-193 EIERTAQVLCRRR
+193 EIERAAQVLCRRR
-206 KNNPLLVGDPGV
+206 KNNPLLVGEPGV

-229 LIINE
+229 LIIND

-271 DALRK
+271 DALKK

-323 FSEYRQVFEKDHALS
+323 FTEYRQVFEKDHALS

-350 IEDSIDILR
+350 VDDTIDILR

-369 NVSYTDAALVSA
+369 NVEYTDEALVTA
-381 VKLSAKHVHERFLPD
+381 VQLSAKHIHERFLPD

-406 AYKRLGITPEI
+406 AYKRLGVIPDADDIDAEESFI
-417 ADTEAEDALLT
+417 ADIEQDFDAQIDADVEGLDGDTYSDSEMQDEAETAKANDR
-428 TLEEETSSSKA
+428 A
-439 KSFEF
+439 KSFSE
-444 AELSQ
+444 
-449 DSDSAE
+449 
-455 SGPKSMHQAAD
+455 
-466 DVDDSTNDDTSTS
+466 
-479 DKVDVSKSDTSH
+479 SKS
-491 NSAEAHKSV
+491 AKAKKKPPMK
-500 TVIDV
+500 IDV
-505 EDIEAIV
+505 ADIEAIV

-517 IPPKSVSNDDKSLLE
+517 IPPKSVSSDDKSILQ
-532 HLDRDLKRLVFGQD
+532 HLDRDLKHLVFGQD
-546 EAIDTLSDAIKLSR
+546 EAIETLADAIKLSR
-560 AGLKSPDKPIGSFM
+560 AGLKAPDKPIGSFM

-623 GFDQGGLLTEKI
+623 GYDQGGLLTEKI
-635 NQFPHCVLLLDEI
+635 NQHPHCVLLLDEI

-664 HGTLTDNNGRVSS
+664 HGTLTDNNGRVAI
-677 FKQVIL
+677 FKQVIV

-692 SMSRASMGFT
+692 SISRSSMGFT
-702 HQDHSKDNS
+702 QQDHSRDNTES
-711 EALKRV
+711 LKRV

-722 RNRLDAIIQFNPLDP
+722 RNRLDAIIQFNPLDT
-737 SIVVSVVDKFLVELQ
+737 SVVVSVVDKFLVELQ
-752 AQLDD
+752 VQLDD
-757 KQVMLEIDDEVR
+757 KQVTLEIDDEVR
-769 DYLAAKGYDRLMGAR
+769 DYLANKGYDRLMGAR
-784 PMQRLIQDEIKKPLA
+784 PMQRLIQDEIKKSLA

-805 DLADGGTV
+805 DLVNGGVVHLTLEPEANDEQDGDSVKLDKYSGKT
-813 HVTLQTT
+813 
-820 EDESEQG
+820 DYK
-827 SSTISTDKADDNQP
+827 STDKGSAES
-841 KAMDKAT
+841 
-848 VNNREILL
+848 RIIL
-856 TVVETHGSRN
+856 TVVETHEPHPDSE
-866 GDHSQSMPS
+866 SLAS

>member
-32 LALLENNH
+32 LALLENTN
-40 AATTLKACG
+40 AANTLTACNANV
-49 GDISTLRAELEAYIN
+49 STLRSELEAYIN
-64 KHTPTLD
+64 KHTPTVD
-71 EDVEQSPQ
+71 AETEQSPQ

-110 VSMFSEHDTYAVY
+110 VAMFSEHDTYAVY
-123 LLKKQGVS
+123 LLKKQGIS
-131 RLELTQYLSHGQDKA
+131 RLELTQYLSHGQDKDELSEPRA
-146 DDGEAKSG
+146 SMTGERRSA
-154 ISSDSRSEKTSK
+154 SEKTSK
-166 DPLVDF
+166 DPLVEF
-172 ATNLNKRAAEGKTDP
+172 ATNLNQRAAEGKTDP
-187 LIGRAS
+187 LIGRGP
-193 EIERTAQVLCRRR
+193 EIERAAQVLCRRR
-206 KNNPLLVGDPGV
+206 KNNPLLVGEPGV

-229 LIINE
+229 LIIND

-271 DALRK
+271 DALKK

-323 FSEYRQVFEKDHALS
+323 FTEYRQVFEKDHALS

-350 IEDSIDILR
+350 VDDSIDILR

-369 NVSYTDAALVSA
+369 NVEYTDEALVTA
-381 VKLSAKHVHERFLPD
+381 VQLSAKHIHERFLPD

-406 AYKRLGITPEI
+406 AYKRLGIVADLDDIDAEESFI
-417 ADTEAEDALLT
+417 ADLEQDFDAQIDAD
-428 TLEEETSSSKA
+428 EEG
-439 KSFEF
+439 FE
-444 AELSQ
+444 
-449 DSDSAE
+449 
-455 SGPKSMHQAAD
+455 G
-466 DVDDSTNDDTSTS
+466 VDDDSIDETGTVNEMQDEANAAKANDRAKADG
-479 DKVDVSKSDTSH
+479 SK
-491 NSAEAHKSV
+491 KSKGKRAPIK
-500 TVIDV
+500 IDV
-505 EDIEAIV
+505 ADIEAIV

-517 IPPKSVSNDDKSLLE
+517 IPPKSVSSDDKSILQ
-532 HLDRDLKRLVFGQD
+532 HLDRDLKHLVFGQD
-546 EAIDTLSDAIKLSR
+546 EAIETLADAIKLSR
-560 AGLKSPDKPIGSFM
+560 AGLKAPDKPIGSFM

-623 GFDQGGLLTEKI
+623 GYDQGGLLTEKI
-635 NQFPHCVLLLDEI
+635 NQHPHCVLLLDEI

-653 DVFNLLLQVMD
+653 DVFNL
-664 HGTLTDNNGRVSS
+664 
-677 FKQVIL
+677 
-683 IMTTNVGAD
+683 
-692 SMSRASMGFT
+692 
-702 HQDHSKDNS
+702 
-711 EALKRV
+711 
-717 FTPEF
+717 
-722 RNRLDAIIQFNPLDP
+722 
-737 SIVVSVVDKFLVELQ
+737 
-752 AQLDD
+752 
-757 KQVMLEIDDEVR
+757 
-769 DYLAAKGYDRLMGAR
+769 
-784 PMQRLIQDEIKKPLA
+784 
-799 SMILFG
+799 
-805 DLADGGTV
+805 
-813 HVTLQTT
+813 
-820 EDESEQG
+820 
-827 SSTISTDKADDNQP
+827 
-841 KAMDKAT
+841 
-848 VNNREILL
+848 
-856 TVVETHGSRN
+856 
-866 GDHSQSMPS
+866 